1 MDSKRGKLTIL
12 FPDQDRIV
20 YRAMSDETM
29 HDLGLDTLCQKVTA
43 DPREQIMILQVMR
56 SITPD
61 PVAARYRAD
70 VFDDLYHHPEIREKL
85 MDLLDHV
92 KFLNDFGAV
101 RRPADEGVGV
111 WDLVHRLDELRDY
124 IATVEAI
131 EDCLKDASLKSDG
144 LRELRARES
153 TRSGRTAALT
163 A

>member
-85 MDLLDHV
+85 HPDYLGLTEDLSMI
-92 KFLNDFGAV
+92 AV
-101 RRPADEGVGV
+101 IGENAETLCEIAADLAEDADAPVP
-111 WDLVHRLDELRDY
+111 
-124 IATVEAI
+124 I
-131 EDCLKDASLKSDG
+131 ELKSDAYAG
-144 LRELRARES
+144 NDASES
-153 TRSGRTAALT
+153 EMINTKSNILFNFFASYKLIY
-163 A
+163 